1 MQIKRLNHVELA
13 CSASSLGPLGRWKL
27 QEHLLSHCLGRDIF
41 CYCFFL
47 NFIITGIQPA
57 YISV

>member
-1 MQIKRLNHVELA
+1 MQIKRLNHVERA
-13 CSASSLGPLGRWKL
+13 CSASSLGPLGRWTL

-47 NFIITGIQPA
+47 NFIITGI
-57 YISV
+57 